1 MRTALLLS
9 VLLFSTSCLGLEETA
24 ATAGKQA
31 KAKAT
36 AVADTAGGKKPAPA
50 VEEVTSPVHVGLP
63 GWMGGKGM
71 LYVKAAGLNAKL
83 NSSPFEYWAAKI
95 TILAVWLTVISLIGL
110 IAAGILCYLRFPLWK
125 EAAIISGGV
134 CGFSLA
140 IVLLVDMLVTLWPWL
155 LGAAIVGVI
164 GFIAYLLLAKTK
176 LLKTCKELYQ
186 TGAKMK
192 RFTKWEEP
200 EKLEVIKLQSDP
212 TIELVN
218 QFEQEEEAA
227 KKKLER
233 KAGQTVT
240 IEAQHG

>member
-9 VLLFSTSCLGLEETA
+9 VLLFSTSCLGLDKA
-24 ATAGKQA
+24 ATEAGKQA
-31 KAKAT
+31 KAQAT

-63 GWMGGKGM
+63 RWAGGKGM
-71 LYVKAAGLNAKL
+71 LYVKAAGLNAQL

-140 IVLLVDMLVTLWPWL
+140 IVLLVDMLVTIWPWL

-164 GFIAYLLLAKTK
+164 GFIAYLLLVKTK

-192 RFTKWEEP
+192 HFTKWEEP
-200 EKLEVIKLQSDP
+200 EKLEVLKLQSDP

-218 QFEQEEEAA
+218 QFEQEDEAA

-233 KAGQTVT
+233 KAGQPVT
-240 IEAQHG
+240 A

>member
-1 MRTALLLS
+1 
-9 VLLFSTSCLGLEETA
+9 
-24 ATAGKQA
+24 
-31 KAKAT
+31 
-36 AVADTAGGKKPAPA
+36 
-50 VEEVTSPVHVGLP
+50 
-63 GWMGGKGM
+63 M

-140 IVLLVDMLVTLWPWL
+140 IVLLVDMLVTIWPWL

-218 QFEQEEEAA
+218 Q
-227 KKKLER
+227 LDR
-233 KAGQTVT
+233 KSVV
-240 IEAQHG
+240 